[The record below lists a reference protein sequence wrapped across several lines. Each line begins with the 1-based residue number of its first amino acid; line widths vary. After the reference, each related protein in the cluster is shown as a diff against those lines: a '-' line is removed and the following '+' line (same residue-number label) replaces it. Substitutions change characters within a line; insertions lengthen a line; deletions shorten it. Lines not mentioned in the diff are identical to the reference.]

1 MPEDYQA
8 YLLRF
13 QRNHGQQYW
22 RVRLEN
28 ALNGEV
34 KQFATEREA
43 LRYLL
48 QMLAFSSP
56 SQSELGERE

>member
-1 MPEDYQA
+1 MSEDYQA

-13 QRNHGQQYW
+13 QRSHGQQYW

-28 ALNGEV
+28 ARNGEV

-48 QMLAFSSP
+48 QMLTFP
-56 SQSELGERE
+56 TQSQSELCEDE